1 MEVII
6 DIFFF
11 ELMIKNAIVES
22 RKVIPKIIIIAIGII
37 PTSPPDNFVVF
48 KYSPKVKMFK
58 TAISK

>member
-37 PTSPPDNFVVF
+37 PISPPDSFVVF
-48 KYSPKVKMFK
+48 EYSPNIKIFK
-58 TAISK
+58 IAISE